1 MRKCSFRQRQVVFFG
16 HTFSSNGVQADP
28 RKIETINNMQPPR
41 NVSEMKSLLG
51 MTQYVSRFIPNY
63 ASTTAPLRALTH
75 QKVSWK
81 WQTKHYHLYLYGAKF
96 TVITD
101 HKPLLGIFKSQKPTS
116 ARIANWKLRL
126 MPYDSEIL
134 YKPGKDA
141 ENPAEFIR

>member
-1 MRKCSFRQRQVVFFG
+1 
-16 HTFSSNGVQADP
+16 
-28 RKIETINNMQPPR
+28 MQPPR

-81 WQTKHYHLYLYGAKF
+81 WQIKHYHLYLYGAKF

-101 HKPLLGIFKSQKPTS
+101 HKPLQKSETNVGTDRQLEAETDALRQRNS
-116 ARIANWKLRL
+116 VQAR
-126 MPYDSEIL
+126 
-134 YKPGKDA
+134 
-141 ENPAEFIR
+141 